1 MSPRSDCSWFVRA
14 HVRARLGGNV
24 EGARKDVRRIVQL
37 NPGYVL
43 GMEASG
49 ITELVAENWSAALGF
64 LAEAVER
71 SVDDPFLPYRL
82 YPLAIA
88 QAMAGDSQSALAAI
102 TEATELR
109 PDCRHYWLVKAWIQ
123 REAGREPEAQEAR
136 EVAANLVE
144 RADILAQDLGLS
156 LGLRDRI
163 GLPVQPFQPEAQ

>member
-109 PDCRHYWLVKAWIQ
+109 PDCRHYWLVKTWIL
-123 REAGREPEAQEAR
+123 REAGREREAQEAS

-144 RADILAQDLGLS
+144 RADILAQDLRLPQ
-156 LGLRDRI
+156 GLRDAI
-163 GLPVQPFQPEAQ
+163 GLPVQPFQPEVQ